1 MKYPIDTSNRPR
13 LMIIGINH
21 KGMAFEDVPE
31 PSNYYCWLYEQYSN
45 YRKLI
50 YGGGKNNARN
60 NPRQR
65 LPICQKCLN

>member
-60 NPRQR
+60 NLRQR